1 MGRGSGRLNS
11 SAHNVFS
18 DDQPTAVCEH
28 IGGCGLAEDGA
39 PIDMGDPTDWQTP
52 RRYELGFRVEF

>member
-1 MGRGSGRLNS
+1 
-11 SAHNVFS
+11 VFS
-18 DDQPTAVCEH
+18 GEQPTAVCGH
-28 IGGCGLAEDGA
+28 ISGCGVAGNGD